1 VRKAVFLVVL
11 LAGIGSAAW
20 AEETPWKRK
29 IGVGADSANGN
40 TKNTQGNLSLSAG
53 KGWSHSEFLSKFN
66 LSYSETSGAMDG
78 QKWAATAR
86 YQLLFGEDDRW
97 FNPYQVV
104 VDHDKL
110 ADVYVRYL
118 PSVGIGYWLAKS
130 DKCKWSIEDSIG
142 YEVTDY
148 YGKTTAKTTAMI
160 VRTFLDKL
168 VFEKAHLT
176 EDLSVIP
183 SLEGSGYRIK
193 SETGFSNPLTK
204 ELALTLRYMI
214 DFDSEPADNKKK
226 TDTRFIAGLDYSF

>member
-1 VRKAVFLVVL
+1 MGGKTKGNRLWDFTVLAVVL
-11 LAGIGSAAW
+11 LFLALGLLFIA
-20 AEETPWKRK
+20 
-29 IGVGADSANGN
+29 
-40 TKNTQGNLSLSAG
+40 NLSGCGLIPQDRQAALKQEAIQGLGSKTTTDVVTTAKPEPLAPIKMRMTG
-53 KGWSHSEFLSKFN
+53 KD
-66 LSYSETSGAMDG
+66 GATVEVE
-78 QKWAATAR
+78 Q
-86 YQLLFGEDDRW
+86 
-97 FNPYQVV
+97 PVPVV
-104 VDHDKL
+104 
-110 ADVYVRYL
+110 
-118 PSVGIGYWLAKS
+118 
-130 DKCKWSIEDSIG
+130 
-142 YEVTDY
+142 TQ
-148 YGKTTAKTTAMI
+148 TTAKTTAMI